1 MDFKDFEILKA
12 IHEEGNLTKVGNRL
26 FISQPTVTH
35 RIKQLEKQLEITI
48 LKRGR
53 KGVEFTDQGLYLL
66 KHSEKLLTNMR
77 TLQENLWNLEEE
89 PHGTLRIG
97 ASRSAALH
105 LLPEILHA
113 YSHKHPNVSYTITDG
128 FNKEIIQSVYKEDVH
143 VGIVRGDHHWTDAQL
158 TLTEERIC
166 ILATEKIPLDQLPI
180 NKRIL
185 YQTDPYL
192 TAIIDNWWRD
202 QYKQPPSVS
211 ITTSTMEIAQKFCE
225 QGLGYIIAPEMMV
238 PRDSSLTIQ
247 HSN

>member
-77 TLQENLWNLEEE
+77 TLQENLWNLEDE

-113 YSHKHPNVSYTITDG
+113 YSHKHPNVSYTVTDG
-128 FNKEIIQSVYKEDVH
+128 FNKEIIQSVYKDDVH
-143 VGIVRGDHHWTDAQL
+143 VASF
-158 TLTEERIC
+158 EETTIGPMHNLPLQKSGYVFLLPRIS
-166 ILATEKIPLDQLPI
+166 LSI
-180 NKRIL
+180 NCRTI
-185 YQTDPYL
+185 
-192 TAIIDNWWRD
+192 N
-202 QYKQPPSVS
+202 VFS
-211 ITTSTMEIAQKFCE
+211 IKPTRT
-225 QGLGYIIAPEMMV
+225 
-238 PRDSSLTIQ
+238 
-247 HSN
+247 